1 MPSITSNR
9 KPSAAACRRFRF
21 VFSDSPKKAV
31 SAKRVAA
38 VAEYIEAWLDASIVA
53 ACQAKGECMVTVEI
67 GRPVPA
73 AVAERFCRECP
84 HYVRDTFAATG
95 RIRGPACSAK
105 AR

>member
-31 SAKRVAA
+31 SAKRAAA
-38 VAEYIEAWLDASIVA
+38 VAEYVEAWLDASIVA

-84 HYVRDTFAATG
+84 HYVRDTFSTASGKG
-95 RIRGPACSAK
+95 RSSPNRC
-105 AR
+105 